1 MERNPITPQGFAA
14 LELRL
19 KHEKEVVRPQIVID
33 IETARAHGDLS
44 ENSEYDDAKE
54 RQSHCESRINQLGHW
69 VATAQIIELVDL
81 PQDGI
86 IRFGT
91 TVKIKNDAGDCRTY
105 KITGQAESDI
115 ANGLIG
121 IAAPLAR
128 ALIGKEEGD
137 EVSVNAP
144 SGKINWE
151 IVGVSYES

>member
-1 MERNPITPQGFAA
+1 MERNPITPQGFND

-19 KHEKEVVRPQIVID
+19 KHEKEVIRPQIVID
-33 IETARAHGDLS
+33 IEVARAHGDLS

-54 RQSHCESRINQLGHW
+54 RQGHCESRINQLEHW
-69 VATAQIIELVDL
+69 VATAQIIELEEL
-81 PQDGI
+81 PRDGI

-91 TVKIKNDAGDCRTY
+91 TVDIENDAGDSRTY
-105 KITGQAESDI
+105 TIVGQAESDI

-137 EVSVNAP
+137 EISVHAP

-151 IVGVSYES
+151 IVGVSYQS